1 MGSASVKFGPGWVLG
16 QPQKSIEEQG
26 YEYVSDIMSI
36 SLHTYVLCIIYH
48 IYMFPVPGLVA
59 PLPPPQCYGTPPSH
73 QKSHICMLLQHLR
86 VMASHWQ
93 HLRAIYILPTK
104 YLGTNYVHDVYIL
117 PIYIYIF
124 HLHLYTTNS
133 VPINYSFIYILPIAC
148 LYAIYIPLVVHQPPR
163 PPTPLGGG
171 ATT

>member
-1 MGSASVKFGPGWVLG
+1 M
-16 QPQKSIEEQG
+16 
-26 YEYVSDIMSI
+26 
-36 SLHTYVLCIIYH
+36 
-48 IYMFPVPGLVA
+48 VPL
-59 PLPPPQCYGTPPSH
+59 LPTKNLTFACY
-73 QKSHICMLLQHLR
+73 LQHLR

-148 LYAIYIPLVVHQPPR
+148 LYAIYVPLVVHQPPL
-163 PPTPLGGG
+163 PPHHWGEG